1 MFKNRISVVN
11 RARNVGKSSSLQLSS
26 SADENNGGSDKPIL
40 SPSLMT
46 SLPSGYGSHPVS
58 SPVAMDQVSTME
70 VSDST
75 NLGVCVNENFFA
87 IDDSGEIREN
97 ELLLEDDED
106 GDITKDLDFASKPS
120 PSLFSVTSS
129 STPRTRLTSDH
140 HEQTIGNVFA
150 PNITKEFEELSAQ
163 QSDMNGMVAHVGP
176 ASGFHV
182 PEGAMTPLP
191 GNRWVVP
198 ETPETTGPPPGKPL
212 PVDSVKITA
221 RKFQRRSISSA
232 IDDLNEMS
240 AELLQFIKSFE
251 EKHAMPKH

>member
-1 MFKNRISVVN
+1 MFKNRISVVS
-11 RARNVGKSSSLQLSS
+11 RARNVGKGSSLQLSS
-26 SADENNGGSDKPIL
+26 SADENNSGGDKPTL
-40 SPSLMT
+40 SPCLMT
-46 SLPSGYGSHPVS
+46 SLPSGYGSPSVS
-58 SPVAMDQVSTME
+58 TAVAIDKVSTME

-75 NLGVCVNENFFA
+75 NLGVCVKENFFA

-129 STPRTRLTSDH
+129 STPRTRLPIG
-140 HEQTIGNVFA
+140 HEQTIGNGFA

-163 QSDMNGMVAHVGP
+163 QSNMNGMTTHAGS
-176 ASGFHV
+176 ASDFLV
-182 PEGAMTPLP
+182 PEGAITPLP
-191 GNRWVVP
+191 VNRWVVP
-198 ETPETTGPPPGKPL
+198 ETPETTGQLPGKLL

-240 AELLQFIKSFE
+240 AELLQFVKSFE
-251 EKHAMPKH
+251 EKYAMPKQ